1 MRLRFVLAALCA
13 SLSLAACEG
22 ATHTVDAR
30 FSTPEHTALTLLGSY
45 GLEHATQAEIREHM
59 AQHDRFEMRDR
70 HAYEACFSDLRD
82 GDAASEGVAGFV
94 FGAIAAGRDELRV
107 QITGDRA
114 TLSPRDGVEIVMHRG
129 DDGAFRIALADS
141 VPSEVRTQIAAIA
154 HHADERLRR
163 GLPE

>member
-1 MRLRFVLAALCA
+1 MRLRFVLVALCA
-13 SLSLAACEG
+13 CLVLAACEG
-22 ATHTVDAR
+22 ATRTVDAR

-70 HAYEACFSDLRD
+70 RAYEACFADLRD
-82 GDAASEGVAGFV
+82 GDAASEGLAGFV
-94 FGAIAAGRDELRV
+94 FGAIAAGRDDLRV
-107 QITGDRA
+107 QIAGDHA
-114 TLSPRDGVEIVMHRG
+114 TLTPRDGVEIVMRQG
-129 DDGAFRIALADS
+129 DDGAFRIVLAES
-141 VPSEVRTQIAAIA
+141 VPTEVRTQLAAIA